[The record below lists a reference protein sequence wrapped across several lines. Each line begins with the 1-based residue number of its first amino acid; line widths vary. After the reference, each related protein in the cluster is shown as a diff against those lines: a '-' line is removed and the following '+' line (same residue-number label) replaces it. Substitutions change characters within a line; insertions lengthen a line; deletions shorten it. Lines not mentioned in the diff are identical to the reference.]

1 MIDGEI
7 KCIYDVS
14 DVHVILSVKNDDFE
28 SRGNEIYG
36 LAEMFCRIIKDGNYN
51 ADIIIDHMK
60 QEFDYEKEEDS
71 E

>member
-36 LAEMFCRIIKDGNYN
+36 LAEMFCRIIRDGNYN
-51 ADIIIDHMK
+51 AEVIIEHIK
-60 QEFDYEKEEDS
+60 QEFDDEKEE
-71 E
+71 EEE